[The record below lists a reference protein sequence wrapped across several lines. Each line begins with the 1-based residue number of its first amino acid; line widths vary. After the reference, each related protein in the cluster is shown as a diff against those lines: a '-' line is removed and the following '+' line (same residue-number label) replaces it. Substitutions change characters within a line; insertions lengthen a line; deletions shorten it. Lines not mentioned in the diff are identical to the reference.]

1 MGVDSNL
8 VTRTRQSNS
17 ATNPKMNTRPEQ
29 YESCRAKRSQRRSNR
44 RGAAL
49 LICLLIVSA
58 TGLMVISM
66 VEAEAYQFSALR
78 NTIAYERANYLA
90 AAAVNHSLAELEQDV
105 SWRTGISSTEFPS
118 GTGDTYSA
126 TAVDGAGKQVVV
138 TGTGTAD
145 GVTRTLQITVQVE

>member
-1 MGVDSNL
+1 M
-8 VTRTRQSNS
+8 
-17 ATNPKMNTRPEQ
+17 
-29 YESCRAKRSQRRSNR
+29 
-44 RGAAL
+44 
-49 LICLLIVSA
+49 
-58 TGLMVISM
+58 ISM